1 MLMHGLTFRRQL
13 QRASSTTMWPALVS
27 ALVLLPAANS
37 ATCEQTGQVLANAT
51 SCERAPLCNVSL
63 GYYATWST
71 NSLAGNR
78 IAGSGHV
85 DGVGAAARLFAAR
98 DLGSRGSLSFAPDGS
113 KVFFADTENDAVR
126 EILVSTGATSTLG
139 REILV
144 STGATSTNSFAK
156 PFTVLPSRDGSQQI
170 VADRFH
176 VKLVTGQTV
185 NILEAAAGTTIQVYW
200 GAALSPAIWTY
211 IIPPG

>member
-1 MLMHGLTFRRQL
+1 MHGCSSRRHVF
-13 QRASSTTMWPALVS
+13 RASSAATWPALVFAFVMIPTVRS
-27 ALVLLPAANS
+27 GTCRPTKQALAV
-37 ATCEQTGQVLANAT
+37 NAT
-51 SCERAPLCNVSL
+51 SCETAPLCNVHL
-63 GYYATWST
+63 GYHARWNST
-71 NSLAGNR
+71 TLAGNR
-78 IAGSGHV
+78 SGGGGYV
-85 DGVGAAARLFAAR
+85 DGVAAAARFFTATSSA
-98 DLGSRGSLSFAPDGS
+98 RGSLSFAPDGS